1 MASRMACLSR
11 YVLGHHFATLLEPF
25 LRHAYFEPAYFHAIV
40 DAIIPLDG
48 ETICEPV
55 HQYDDALFAQ
65 VGPIAPNCI

>member
-1 MASRMACLSR
+1 
-11 YVLGHHFATLLEPF
+11 VLGHHFPTLLDPF
-25 LRHAYFEPAYFHAIV
+25 LRHAYFESAYFHAIV

-65 VGPIAPNCI
+65 VGSIAPNCVLLCLIATNCA